1 MNKRLNAR
9 YECRVPLMDEKKE
22 TLASSQTTDISKSG
36 VGFVSACFIPA
47 NTKMMVEISLTRDGL
62 PVLVQGRV
70 KWVEK
75 MQNSSSFRIGMAFP
89 EISLQSES
97 RIENCFKE

>member
-9 YECRVPLMDEKKE
+9 YECRVPLLDEKRE
-22 TLASSQTTDISKSG
+22 VLSSSQTTDISKSG

-47 NTKMMVEISLTRDGL
+47 NTNMMVELSLTRDGS

-70 KWVEK
+70 KWVERMK
-75 MQNSSSFRIGMAFP
+75 NSSNFRVGMVFP
-89 EISLQSES
+89 DISPQAES
-97 RIENCFKE
+97 RIENCFKD